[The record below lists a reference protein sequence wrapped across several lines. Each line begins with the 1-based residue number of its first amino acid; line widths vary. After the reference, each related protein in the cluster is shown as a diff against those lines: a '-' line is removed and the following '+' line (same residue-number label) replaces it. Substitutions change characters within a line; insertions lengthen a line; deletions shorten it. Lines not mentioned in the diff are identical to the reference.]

1 MRTPIF
7 DWPSK
12 GRYIATTHRTD
23 LMLAVK
29 NLENLIKVENELKA
43 QYEDKLSNQAAE
55 IDKGLA
61 SISALEA
68 TIAKQQESLIEL
80 SSSVADKKRLEQSN
94 RELSNRTSK
103 QQDEIDEQKKRIK
116 SLQKELADA
125 RADVKKLNQLDAEK
139 LKKNLV
145 ANKKK
150 LAEKTT
156 SNDLLQKSINKT
168 KSENNELVREV
179 AELKAKLAELEPEQ
193 EAEENAA

>member
-1 MRTPIF
+1 
-7 DWPSK
+7 
-12 GRYIATTHRTD
+12 
-23 LMLAVK
+23 MLAVK

>member
-1 MRTPIF
+1 
-7 DWPSK
+7 
-12 GRYIATTHRTD
+12 
-23 LMLAVK
+23 MLAVK

-68 TIAKQQESLIEL
+68 TIAKQQESLLEL

-179 AELKAKLAELEPEQ
+179 AELKAKLAELEPELQPEQ